1 MRVSLFINF
10 TINNHNL
17 YINVLIISTLKLILF
32 IV

>member
-1 MRVSLFINF
+1 MRVSPFINF